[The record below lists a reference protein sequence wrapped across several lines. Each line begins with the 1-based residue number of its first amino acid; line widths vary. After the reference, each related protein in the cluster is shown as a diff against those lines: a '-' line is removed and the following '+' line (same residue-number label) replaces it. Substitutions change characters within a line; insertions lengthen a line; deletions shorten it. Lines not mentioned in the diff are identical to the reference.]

1 VQFFLVTLSHL
12 ALTVKSPQGI
22 RLSCKNCTIGGTVE
36 ISEASFQVPASGGT
50 FTEVI
55 GDVNATI
62 AFFEDGSVE
71 IDATGLFAHL
81 ELEVD
86 VSLAQEKQILNIS
99 LPGIPLS
106 PFVVS

>member
-1 VQFFLVTLSHL
+1 L

-22 RLSCKNCTIGGTVE
+22 QLSCKNCTIGGTVE

-50 FTEVI
+50 FT

-62 AFFEDGSVE
+62 AFFEHGSVD

-86 VSLAQEKQILNIS
+86 VSLTQAKQILNIS